1 MAKAAKTTSKGDE
14 KAVAEKKGAEKKVNP
29 ALMKPMTPSKE
40 LGAVVGTKPIPRT
53 EVVSKVWEYIKAHK
67 LQNPKNGREILA
79 DDKLKKVFGVDKV
92 TMFEMNKHLSK
103 HLS

>member
-1 MAKAAKTTSKGDE
+1 MQ
-14 KAVAEKKGAEKKVNP
+14 
-29 ALMKPMTPSKE
+29 PSKE
-40 LGAVVGTKPIPRT
+40 LAAVVGSKPIPRT
-53 EVVSKVWEYIKAHK
+53 EVVSKVWEYIKKNK

-79 DDKLKKVFGVDKV
+79 DDHLKKVFGVDKV